1 MANPTFTMI
10 GTNSFGLSDIG
21 SEAAPVLVDLDG
33 DGDLDLLVGNA
44 DGNTVFFRNNG
55 TTLSP
60 AFTLDSTNPFGIINV
75 SAGGALPGLADI
87 DGDGDLDL
95 FIGNHAGTT
104 LFFRNNGTAQ
114 APTFLL
120 EGTGLFGIQNAGSYG
135 APSFADLDCDG
146 DLDLLIGNANGNIL
160 LYRNNGSTQAP
171 TFSLEATNPFGL
183 AGDLDGY
190 ASPALADING
200 DGLVDLITKSNVS
213 VNVGT
218 AAAPTFSLFATNPYG
233 NPGPGAYPRPA
244 LGDLDGDGDRDLV
257 IGVDGGDMEY
267 FRNVAPVIVALGDG
281 GNTIALSQINTLT
294 GGAGTDLV
302 SLVDIGATF
311 LVTGVETLT
320 GSSATDLVMLGGG
333 GNTLLVRRIETL
345 TGGSGTDVL
354 TLGTGSNVMT
364 VNGVETI
371 NGGSGLDIVTLGDSA
386 GNTLTVWRLET
397 LIGNSGTDV
406 VTLGS
411 AGVTL
416 LVDGVETVT
425 GGLGTDMVEL
435 GSAGNTLLL
444 GGIETLAGGIGTDVV
459 TLGGGGNTLLVSSIE
474 TLAGSAGTDVVT
486 LGDSTGNTLRVS
498 EVETLIGGSGTDV
511 VTFSP
516 FGNQGTLFVSGVET
530 VYTPF
535 QTLTLNGVDTL
546 IVLPTSP
553 STPALSPASDS
564 GVIGDAVT
572 NASQPTLTGTAD
584 AGSVLHLYGNG
595 VEIGTGTVNGSG
607 TWSMVPGTTLADGDW
622 TLTAKV
628 TVSGVESGES
638 GPLLVTIDTGAS

>member
-1 MANPTFTMI
+1 MI

-345 TGGSGTDVL
+345 TGG
-354 TLGTGSNVMT
+354 
-364 VNGVETI
+364 I
-371 NGGSGLDIVTLGDSA
+371 
-386 GNTLTVWRLET
+386 
-397 LIGNSGTDV
+397 GTDV

-411 AGVTL
+411 LGNTM
-416 LVDGVETVT
+416 LVGGVETLT
-425 GGLGTDMVEL
+425 
-435 GSAGNTLLL
+435 
-444 GGIETLAGGIGTDVV
+444 GGIGTDVV
-459 TLGGGGNTLLVSSIE
+459 TLGSLGNTMQVDGVE
-474 TLAGSAGTDVVT
+474 TLTGGTGTDVVT
-486 LGDSTGNTLRVS
+486 LGNSAGNLLTVFRL
-498 EVETLIGGSGTDV
+498 ETLTGGIGTDV
-511 VTFSP
+511 VTFASG
-516 FGNQGTLFVSGVET
+516 GNTL
-530 VYTPF
+530 
-535 QTLTLNGVDTL
+535 L
-546 IVLPTSP
+546 
-553 STPALSPASDS
+553 
-564 GVIGDAVT
+564 AVGIE
-572 NASQPTLTGTAD
+572 TLTGAVGVDLVTL
-584 AGSVLHLYGNG
+584 GSGGNTLTVRLLESLIG
-595 VEIGTGTVNGSG
+595 GTGTDIVTLGSG
-607 TWSMVPGTTLADGDW
+607 GN
-622 TLTAKV
+622 TLTV
-628 TVSGVESGES
+628 RLLESLIG
-638 GPLLVTIDTGAS
+638 GTG